1 MSISTIILTALA
13 LIPAAGL
20 MFYVYK
26 MDRVEKEPAGLLVGL
41 FFLGVGSVVPAIILE
56 LLLHSCLNAV
66 FFGVFS
72 AGDPYFYSE
81 VTKFFYNLI
90 YAFVVVALVEEG
102 CKFFFMFILTH
113 KNKNFNCLFD
123 GVVYSVFVSLGFAAA
138 ENIIYVFQNGVGN
151 ALMRMVTAVP
161 AHCFFG
167 VIMGY
172 FYSKWFLTHQAGQL
186 ERHLRQNGIIPAGA
200 PGFPSGGLLALS
212 LFAPVIGHGFY
223 DFCAFMDSWVYIV
236 LFVLFL
242 GLLYFICFRNVSK
255 LSKKDSRNSYLSMD
269 MVLKKYPQATAYVST
284 IPEYAQYFYYPQPV
298 SYAQPV
304 QPVQPFAQP
313 VQPTQ
318 PFTQPTQG
326 TQPPFAQP
334 VQPVQPY
341 AQPAQPT
348 QPFAQPTRGTQP
360 PFAQPVQTG
369 QPPYAQPVQNHQPY
383 VQRVQNPNQVDPSNN
398 GTN

>member
-1 MSISTIILTALA
+1 MSISTIILTVLA

-20 MFYVYK
+20 MFYIYK
-26 MDRVEKEPAGLLVGL
+26 MDRVEKEPAGLLVAL
-41 FFLGVGSVVPAIILE
+41 FFLGVGSVVPVIILE

-72 AGDPYFYSE
+72 AGDPFFYSE

-138 ENIIYVFQNGVGN
+138 ENIVYVFENGVGN
-151 ALMRMVTAVP
+151 ALLRMVTAVP

-186 ERHLRQNGIIPAGA
+186 EQHLRQNRIIPAGA

-212 LFAPVIGHGFY
+212 LLAPVIGHGFY
-223 DFCAFMDSWVYIV
+223 DFCAFMDSWVYNVIF
-236 LFVLFL
+236 LLFL
-242 GLLYFICFRNVSK
+242 GFLYFICFRNVSK
-255 LSKKDSRNSYLSMD
+255 LSKKDTRNSYLSMD
-269 MVLKKYPQATAYVST
+269 MVLKKYPQAIPYVST
-284 IPEYAQYFYYPQPV
+284 MPEYAQYFYYPQPV

-304 QPVQPFAQP
+304 QPTQPFAQP
-313 VQPTQ
+313 M
-318 PFTQPTQG
+318 QG
-326 TQPPFAQP
+326 DQPPFAQP

-341 AQPAQPT
+341 
-348 QPFAQPTRGTQP
+348 
-360 PFAQPVQTG
+360 
-369 QPPYAQPVQNHQPY
+369 
-383 VQRVQNPNQVDPSNN
+383 VQRVQNDQPYAQRIQNSNQNNPLNN